1 MRSGSFLRDAMLAK
15 LSVLAVVLVLLTVAA
30 YVMLQF
36 ISLD

>member
-1 MRSGSFLRDAMLAK
+1 MWIKLA
-15 LSVLAVVLVLLTVAA
+15 LLAVVLVLLTVAA

>member
-1 MRSGSFLRDAMLAK
+1 MLAK